1 MDLQSIFYVVG
12 IIFMV
17 MMIGLLLSI
26 AYFLTKVQQSIQSM
40 RENIANKTQEIKEN
54 ANGKIAG
61 VAGSLVTA
69 FIMSRVKDMLK
80 KKKES

>member
-40 RENIANKTQEIKEN
+40 RENIVNKQPKQPQTAQQE
-54 ANGKIAG
+54 
-61 VAGSLVTA
+61 
-69 FIMSRVKDMLK
+69 K
-80 KKKES
+80 KN